1 MRSRR
6 KLMLGIVLAGAAL
19 ALAACGSSGDGDS
32 GDSAGAVST
41 TADAAPPAKEKG
53 VPKALAANRAEAG
66 QILDEGSLDA
76 KIAELEGHPIV
87 VNQWA
92 SWCEP
97 CRAEFPYFGDSANQ
111 HAGEVAFVGID
122 MQDDRGAAEDF
133 LQQLPVPYPHVDDP
147 SASQIASLGGGVV
160 SPTTVFIDAQGEVV
174 SVFQG
179 AYASRDQLEQDI
191 ERYLLN

>member
-1 MRSRR
+1 
-6 KLMLGIVLAGAAL
+6 MLGLALAVAAL
-19 ALAACGSSGDGDS
+19 ALAACGSSDDGEA
-32 GDSAGAVST
+32 GGSAGAAGT
-41 TADAAPPAKEKG
+41 PGGAAPPANAKG

-66 QILDEGSLDA
+66 QILEEGSLDA
-76 KIAELEGHPIV
+76 KLAELEGHPIV

-97 CRAEFPYFGDSANQ
+97 CRAEFPYFGDSADQ
-111 HAGEVAFVGID
+111 HADQVAFVGID

-133 LQQLPVPYPHVDDP
+133 LQQLPVPYPHIDDP
-147 SASQIASLGGGVV
+147 GAAQIASLGGGVV
-160 SPTTVFIDAQGEVV
+160 SPTTVFIDEQGEVV

-191 ERYLLN
+191 ERYLLS

>member
-1 MRSRR
+1 
-6 KLMLGIVLAGAAL
+6 MLGIVLAVAAI
-19 ALAACGSSGDGDS
+19 ALAACGSSDDGE
-32 GDSAGAVST
+32 
-41 TADAAPPAKEKG
+41 TADGAGVASTASESGPPAKEKG

-66 QILDEGSLDA
+66 QILDEGTLDA
-76 KIAELEGHPIV
+76 KLAELKGHPIV

-92 SWCEP
+92 SWCDP

-147 SASQIASLGGGVV
+147 SAAQISSLGGGIV
-160 SPTTVFIDAQGEVV
+160 SPTTVFIDEQGEIVN
-174 SVFQG
+174 VFQG

-191 ERYLLN
+191 DRYLLN